1 MRYTRRF
8 VLLCIGCASGLSLM
22 PRTAEAR
29 AAGESL
35 DALTARLR
43 ALLSDPAAARRLGRL
58 YLRQVP
64 AEDHPVILARLTV
77 AYLSAQDADINAVDP
92 VSLRRRLD
100 ARVRGDFASGTTVQ
114 LDGWVLSRTEA
125 RLCALCR

>member
-8 VLLCIGCASGLSLM
+8 VLFCIGCASGLSLM
-22 PRTAEAR
+22 PLRAPAR
-29 AAGESL
+29 A
-35 DALTARLR
+35 LR
-43 ALLSDPAAARRLGRL
+43 ASADELADRLQALIYDRSAARRLGQL
-58 YLRQVP
+58 YVRQVP
-64 AEDHPVILARLTV
+64 SEDDPRTLARLTV
-77 AYLSAQDADINAVDP
+77 TSLGAQPADLSALDRT
-92 VSLRRRLD
+92 SLRHWVE